1 MDIEH
6 LKRHVLAGGGQWVGV
21 QECVPPLTALV
32 LFNSP
37 TTQSTLALPAD
48 QLTSATVHAKIVASD
63 AQFGKSEKVKIPR
76 ATLQV
81 CVSDL
86 KEVVAKFE
94 SFLGRKE

>member
-21 QECVPPLTALV
+21 QECVPPMSALV

-37 TTQSTLALPAD
+37 TTQSTLAIHAN
-48 QLTSATVHAKIVASD
+48 QLTSETVHAKIVASD
-63 AQFGKSEKVKIPR
+63 AAFGKSKNITVPR

-81 CVSDL
+81 FVADL
-86 KEVVAKFE
+86 KEAVASIE
-94 SFLGRKE
+94 SLLGRKE